1 MVYYHAGGVRGSRPV
16 LTGADAKDTF
26 ESIPVINVEGM
37 FSESLEERKKVAA
50 EIGRASR
57 EVGFFYAQNHS
68 LSNELVK
75 ETFDAVEKFFALPLE
90 DKMEVHIHKS
100 NVVRGYEPLF
110 ETKMDPNSKGGKS
123 AVETGPRNEL
133 LRILQI

>member
-1 MVYYHAGGVRGSRPV
+1 MYYHAGGKRGSRPV

-37 FSESLEERKKVAA
+37 FSDSLEERKKVAA
-50 EIGRASR
+50 AVGKASR

-68 LSNELVK
+68 VMEDTVTK
-75 ETFDAVEKFFALPLE
+75 TFEAIEKFFALPIE

-110 ETKMDPNSKGGKS
+110 ETKMDPNSKGGKCCFNLS
-123 AVETGPRNEL
+123 PHYLTLISG
-133 LRILQI
+133 I

>member
-1 MVYYHAGGVRGSRPV
+1 MYYHAGGVRGSRPV

-37 FSESLEERKKVAA
+37 FSESLEERKKVAS
-50 EIGRASR
+50 EIGKASR
-57 EVGFFYAQNHS
+57 EVGFFYAQNHNIS
-68 LSNELVK
+68 DGLVK
-75 ETFDAVEKFFALPLE
+75 QTFDAVEKFFALPLE

-123 AVETGPRNEL
+123 ISTAPPLWNE
-133 LRILQI
+133 

>member
-1 MVYYHAGGVRGSRPV
+1 

-37 FSESLEERKKVAA
+37 FSDSLEERKKVAA
-50 EIGRASR
+50 EVGKASR

-68 LSNELVK
+68 VTEDTVT
-75 ETFDAVEKFFALPLE
+75 ETFKAVERFFALPVE

-100 NVVRGYEPLF
+100 NVVRGYEPVF

-123 AVETGPRNEL
+123 RLHFSPDA
-133 LRILQI
+133 

>member
-1 MVYYHAGGVRGSRPV
+1 MYYHAGGKRGSRPV

-37 FSESLEERKKVAA
+37 FSDSLEERKKVAA
-50 EIGRASR
+50 AVGKASR

-68 LSNELVK
+68 VTEDTVTK
-75 ETFDAVEKFFALPLE
+75 TFEAIEKFFALPIE

-110 ETKMDPNSKGGKS
+110 ETKMDPNSKGGKCYFNLS
-123 AVETGPRNEL
+123 PHYLTLISG
-133 LRILQI
+133 I